1 MEDKLIEAGKKVK
14 LIVSDIDGT
23 LLNSNRQLTQEN
35 FNAIQKA
42 KEQKLLFTLCT
53 GRIVSMLEYYIHALE
68 IETPIITC
76 NGAVIWDPLSQ
87 KAIFDVPMDREELMS
102 MLEFCKFNQ
111 LDYGVFTLGTNYFS
125 RNSVRLE
132 NYRNYNEFAKA
143 NNRPT
148 MKLGYFDDDFHCL
161 DGINVYKLLI
171 YDKRPEQIKMVEERL
186 GTLKKTVYTTS
197 LPGLLDISEK
207 SVNKGQ
213 GVQKLAELLKLQPEQ
228 VCTIGDFEN
237 DIPMLQFAGFS
248 VAMGN
253 ALPHVKENAFYVTA
267 TNDESGLAQVMNGY
281 ILRK

>member
-1 MEDKLIEAGKKVK
+1 MEDKFIEAGKKVK

-23 LLNSNRQLTQEN
+23 LLNSNKQLTQEN
-35 FNAIQKA
+35 LHAIQKA
-42 KEQKLLFTLCT
+42 KEQNLLFTICT
-53 GRIVSMLEYYIHALE
+53 VRIVSMLEYYIHTLE

-76 NGAVIWDPLSQ
+76 NGAVIWDPILN
-87 KAIFDVPMDREELMS
+87 KPMFDVPMDKEELIS

-125 RNSVRLE
+125 RNSVRLD

-171 YDKRPEQIKMVEERL
+171 YDRNPEQIKMVEERL
-186 GTLKKTVYTTS
+186 GTLKKTGYTTS

-213 GVQKLAELLKLQPEQ
+213 GVQKLAEHLKLRPEE
-228 VCTIGDFEN
+228 VCTIGDFDN
-237 DIPMLQFAGFS
+237 DIPMLEYAGFS

-253 ALPHVKENAFYVTA
+253 ALPNVKEKAFYVTSS
-267 TNDESGLAQVMNGY
+267 NDENGLAKVMNRY